1 METGAK
7 KLCQLYTKIVA
18 EATSRPPID
27 PTNHL
32 HSPEEFPTIDEDA
45 MSKLLPVVDALRKS
59 PTPAT
64 HPSHPGANAILAVI
78 QEAQAGYA
86 DMRSQWC
93 KKAVDGGIR
102 RILAAADTGTD
113 RIAVGREFGTWTEG
127 LLALADVS
135 SLSVQYLPLSNHTRL
150 NTKHYNDVHYFL
162 EEI

>member
-1 METGAK
+1 VETGAK
-7 KLCQLYTKIVA
+7 KLCQLYTKTIA
-18 EATSRPPID
+18 EATSQPAID

-32 HSPEEFPTIDEDA
+32 ESPEDCPTIDETT
-45 MSKLLPVVDALRKS
+45 MSKLVPVVDALRKS

-64 HPSHPGANAILAVI
+64 HPSHPGSAAILAVI

-113 RIAVGREFGTWTEG
+113 RIVIGREFGAWVEG
-127 LLALADVS
+127 LLVMADVS
-135 SLSVQYLPLSNHTRL
+135 LSCLHNACFIFLKTR
-150 NTKHYNDVHYFL
+150 F
-162 EEI
+162 